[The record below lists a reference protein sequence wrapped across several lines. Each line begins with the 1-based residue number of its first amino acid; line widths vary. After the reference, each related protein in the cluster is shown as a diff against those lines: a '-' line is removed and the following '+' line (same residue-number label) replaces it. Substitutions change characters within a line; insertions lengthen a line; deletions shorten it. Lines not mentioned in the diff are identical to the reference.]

1 MGDKKAQLA
10 PMATDMRNGSTGRDM
25 VLAILIDR
33 GAIMTAV
40 AALFIKSEINMVT
53 IKIIAKVHT
62 TCMSSVI
69 PVVTSVPPIGII
81 APKRITTG
89 QSICR
94 YIPWPLKSLVEVKAK
109 THKRKATIIFNMFE
123 ATKTIHIAKIIKEWK
138 VEKVSIIIGSKSDAE
153 IMDKTKE
160 ILDELEVPYEFNV
173 ISAHRD
179 LEKLRDYVSQS
190 EEKISKYL

>member
-33 GAIMTAV
+33 GAIITAV
-40 AALFIKSEINMVT
+40 AALLIKSEINMVT
-53 IKIIAKVHT
+53 IKIIAKVHP
-62 TCMSSVI
+62 TCMSKKLETINLAISSVI

-94 YIPWPLKSLVEVKAK
+94 YIP
-109 THKRKATIIFNMFE
+109 
-123 ATKTIHIAKIIKEWK
+123 
-138 VEKVSIIIGSKSDAE
+138 
-153 IMDKTKE
+153 
-160 ILDELEVPYEFNV
+160 
-173 ISAHRD
+173 
-179 LEKLRDYVSQS
+179 
-190 EEKISKYL
+190 